1 MLSSCCVV
9 STSPTRRISRASY
22 DIRMTPKIVI
32 FRLADSRE
40 PLLVSKQ
47 LYTRDASRAC
57 IPRRGEALFDARA
70 THETP
75 KHATRCPTARSP
87 SVSAWCTRRSWRSRR
102 SATTVRPDVRSSRFR
117 ARTRL
122 IGFDAVPTLARSR
135 ASDSRPRRDRTRA
148 PPASGSRYARVRG
161 VIGAR
166 PESEPAAASRRGAP
180 RPPRAARCPRALET
194 RRKLAMRRREA
205 AFPRNDR
212 DRRLRAR
219 VRRPRLV

>member
-75 KHATRCPTARSP
+75 KHATRCPTEPSP
-87 SVSAWCTRRSWRSRR
+87 SVSAWCTRPSWPSRR
-102 SATTVRPDVRSSRFR
+102 SATTVRPDPVVVSFYGIGSREQRAIVDGSRRAASAPRTRTRPRDAREVECLDTRATWRDRRASRANRGSSRHER
-117 ARTRL
+117 
-122 IGFDAVPTLARSR
+122 
-135 ASDSRPRRDRTRA
+135 
-148 PPASGSRYARVRG
+148 
-161 VIGAR
+161 
-166 PESEPAAASRRGAP
+166 PAASPGGAP
-180 RPPRAARCPRALET
+180 RDG
-194 RRKLAMRRREA
+194 MDFVI
-205 AFPRNDR
+205 FP
-212 DRRLRAR
+212 ATSA
-219 VRRPRLV
+219 